1 MYRIFFISFLYL
13 TDKTKNDRKRQS
25 FFVPFFYILKL
36 MNQALEKRILGFQ
49 IQSLVYKLYTE
60 GGIEKS

>member
-1 MYRIFFISFLYL
+1 
-13 TDKTKNDRKRQS
+13 
-25 FFVPFFYILKL
+25 